1 MPHRLSFFHSRI
13 VTSEHGQTMTE
24 TAVLMALV
32 VIVVMA
38 AVLLFG
44 GGLGNLWSQLA
55 STLPS
60 G

>member
-1 MPHRLSFFHSRI
+1 
-13 VTSEHGQTMTE
+13 MTE
-24 TAVLMALV
+24 TAVLMALIV
-32 VIVVMA
+32 VVVMA

-44 GGLGNLWSQLA
+44 SGLGNLWSQLA